1 MTINGL
7 EMIRSCWTLGIEIGG
22 GLVYA
27 DEPACAGGKHR
38 GYRRAV
44 LSRDRMQQL
53 ERQSDIRIGCATARL
68 LGTAPAEILA
78 RVEPGDRPAAWW
90 EYDAP
95 VPRDRTIPEALQ
107 LFRLGQLAGG
117 ELARVIAIWRKYEKT
132 ALGLLKKHGKRD
144 YHQFRRW
151 AGIPDEVVPPA
162 VSTAI

>member
-1 MTINGL
+1 MPMNRHVPAAGIADTQEL
-7 EMIRSCWTLGIEIGG
+7 FCLVLGCNSWNDKVIF
-22 GLVYA
+22 A
-27 DEPACAGGKHR
+27 SDAQ
-38 GYRRAV
+38 RRACWE
-44 LSRDRMQQL
+44 LR
-53 ERQSDIRIGCATARL
+53 RQ
-68 LGTAPAEILA
+68 EILA